1 MAKMNFPGDST
12 CFGYHTDL
20 HLWMGD
26 RGAGDHALPD
36 ELEKSLRIVNPDW
49 VQVDSKGHPGVASF
63 FSKVPDATVCDTLS
77 HDAVAA
83 WREAADRLNLPLIC
97 HYSGFIDMS
106 AARKHPEW
114 RVVPAQDDGWTPE
127 SDHWYLCAMCP
138 RSEYWDKLM
147 IPQLLELLKVYRADG
162 FWIDGD
168 AWGFHGCWC
177 PKCRA
182 EFTRRTGIAEIP
194 RNPGDPHHG
203 EWWQFQFDS
212 VTETIKK
219 YTAAVHAADPD
230 AKICSNWFDSLKYPL
245 VGKNAD
251 IGLDWLSGDALP
263 IFPLDDQ
270 ILNLRTE
277 ALWIANR
284 GKSWDLM
291 SWPQLGSPNYYPK
304 PVDMLCQEAAHVV
317 AAGGRYL
324 FCEGGGGIRT
334 SQQIDWRLKR
344 LAKVGDFVRER
355 APFCR
360 GAEPV
365 HEVALL
371 YSENT
376 PFCTPNSVARE
387 TATVNPAMDCLTG
400 CLYNVDILNE
410 EALLPKIGTFKAVV
424 LAQNLPLASQ
434 AVEGMKDYVEHGGAL
449 LICGVETMKSFGLD
463 YLGIREMETE
473 TKCPYAGMPWS
484 FVEKKDDTPL
494 YFLSDSDDGVF
505 PVTSAQWGLLKKLD
519 PAAQPLE
526 HIFDN
531 YIRENSRVDLPA
543 AVMTRH
549 GRGSVIAL
557 PCDYFAAYANHY
569 YLPEARKF
577 AGRLMKRLIPLRDIE
592 VEAPS
597 VIDVI
602 FRKKDGRLL
611 VHLINRSTGSATSP
625 GKKAIDEI
633 PPVGPVTLTFRLSKA
648 PAQALLLPENT
659 PLEIR
664 WDEATKTAVV
674 RVPSVRIHS
683 AVALSAAE

>member
-1 MAKMNFPGDST
+1 MLHYATS

-26 RGAGDHALPD
+26 MGAGDHALPD

-83 WREAADRLNLPLIC
+83 WREAANRLNLPLIC
-97 HYSGFIDMS
+97 HYSGFIDLA

-114 RVVPAQDDGWTPE
+114 RAVPAVDDGWTPE
-127 SDHWYLCAMCP
+127 SDKWALCVMCP

-147 IPQLLELLKVYRADG
+147 IPQLVELLKVYHADG

-177 PKCRA
+177 PRCRA
-182 EFTRRTGIAEIP
+182 EFTRRTGITDIP
-194 RNPGDPHHG
+194 LDPGDPHHD

-212 VTETIKK
+212 VVETIKK
-219 YTAAVHAADPD
+219 YTDAVHAADPD
-230 AKICSNWFDSLKYPL
+230 AKICSNWFDSIQYPL

-251 IGLDWLSGDALP
+251 IEMDWISGDAPPL
-263 IFPLDDQ
+263 FPLDDK
-270 ILNLRTE
+270 ILNLRAE

-291 SWPQLGSPNYYPK
+291 SWPQLGPPNFYPK
-304 PVDMLCQEAAHVV
+304 PVDMLCQEAAHVI
-317 AAGGRYL
+317 AAGGRYI
-324 FCEGGGGIRT
+324 FCEGGGGVRT

-355 APFCR
+355 ASFCR
-360 GAEPV
+360 GAELV
-365 HEVALL
+365 HETALL
-371 YSENT
+371 YSANT
-376 PFCTPNSVARE
+376 PFCTPNFVARE
-387 TATVNPAMDCLTG
+387 TAVITPAMDCLSG
-400 CLYNVDILNE
+400 CLYNVDILDE
-410 EALLPKIGTFKAVV
+410 SVLLPEIGEFKAVV
-424 LAQNLPLASQ
+424 LGQDLPLSSH
-434 AVEGMKDYVEHGGAL
+434 AVQSMKEYVENGGSL

-463 YLGIREMETE
+463 YLGIQEMEVETE
-473 TKCPYAGMPWS
+473 CPYAGIPWS

-505 PVTSAQWGLLKKLD
+505 PVTSSRWGLMKKLAPD
-519 PAAQPLE
+519 AQPIE
-526 HIFDN
+526 NIFDN
-531 YIRENSRVDLPA
+531 YIRENSRVGLPA
-543 AVMTRH
+543 AVLTRH

-557 PCDYFAAYANHY
+557 PCDFFAAYANHY

-577 AGRLMKRLIPLRDIE
+577 IGRLMKLLIPLRDIG
-592 VEAPS
+592 VEGPS
-597 VIDVI
+597 LIDVI

-611 VHLINRSTGSATSP
+611 VHLMNRSTGSATSP
-625 GKKAIDEI
+625 CKRSVDEI
-633 PPVGPVTLTFRLSKA
+633 QPVGPVTVTTRLYQE
-648 PAQALLLPENT
+648 PPQAILLPENT
-659 PLEIR
+659 PLDVQ
-664 WDEATKTAVV
+664 WDAENKTASVT
-674 RVPSVRIHS
+674 VPYVRIHS
-683 AVALSAAE
+683 AVAFTSGN